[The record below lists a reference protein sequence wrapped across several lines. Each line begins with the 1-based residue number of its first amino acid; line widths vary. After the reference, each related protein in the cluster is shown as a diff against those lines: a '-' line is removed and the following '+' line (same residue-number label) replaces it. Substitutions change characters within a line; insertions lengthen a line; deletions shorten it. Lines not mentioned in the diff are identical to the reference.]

1 MKTKHILTIL
11 TTSLLVLSAH
21 AGPGHTHGPKRE
33 AGPNGGRVIL
43 NVDPHAE
50 FFVTA
55 DRKVQITFLDDAN
68 QPLAPGEQVV
78 KVTTGERS
86 APTKL
91 TFVKQGGALLSE
103 QTLPEGT
110 SWPAVVQIKA
120 TPDAKAV
127 VDKFT
132 LNLAVC
138 SGCKLAEYACICD
151 HTH

>member
-1 MKTKHILTIL
+1 
-11 TTSLLVLSAH
+11 
-21 AGPGHTHGPKRE
+21 
-33 AGPNGGRVIL
+33 
-43 NVDPHAE
+43 
-50 FFVTA
+50 
-55 DRKVQITFLDDAN
+55 
-68 QPLAPGEQVV
+68 
-78 KVTTGERS
+78 
-86 APTKL
+86 
-91 TFVKQGGALLSE
+91 VKQGGVLLSE

-138 SGCKLAEYACICD
+138 PGCKLAEYACTCD

>member
-1 MKTKHILTIL
+1 MKTKHILTLL
-11 TTSLLVLSAH
+11 TASLFVLSAH
-21 AGPGHTHGPKRE
+21 AGPGHDHGPKRE
-33 AGPNGGRVIL
+33 AGPNGGRIIL

-50 FFVTA
+50 FFVTT
-55 DRKVQITFLDDAN
+55 DRKVQITFLDEAN
-68 QPLAPGEQVV
+68 QPQTPGEQVIS
-78 KVTTGERS
+78 VTTGERS

-91 TFVKQGGALLSE
+91 TFVKQGEVFLSE

-110 SWPAVVQIKA
+110 SWPAVVQIKS
-120 TPDAKAV
+120 TPDAKTA

-138 SGCKLAEYACICD
+138 PGCKLSEYACTCE